1 MTNRKIVL
9 KFPTQVVNKPV
20 IYKLAKDYDLEFNI
34 LKANIIPDEEGLLIL
49 ELSGTKEN
57 FEKGFGYLKS
67 LNITVQP
74 LNKDVVRDEARCSH
88 CGACVTVCPTGAFTV
103 DKKTRKIL
111 FNDKKCIAC
120 DLCITSCPL
129 RAMSIHF

>member
-9 KFPTQVVNKPV
+9 KFPPQVVNKPV
-20 IYKLAKDYDLEFNI
+20 IYKLAKDFDLEFNI
-34 LKANIIPDEEGLLIL
+34 LKANIIPDEEGLLVL

-67 LNITVQP
+67 LNITIQP
-74 LNKDVVRDEARCSH
+74 LNKDVVRDEERCSH
-88 CGACVTVCPTGAFTV
+88 CGACVTVCPTGAFSV
-103 DKKTRKIL
+103 DKKTRKVV

-129 RAMSIHF
+129 RAMSINF